1 MAPSV
6 AELFRKQR
14 ARQDELRSLLG
25 DKWIETGLV
34 FTGPFGGYLSYRT
47 VYDCFKRLAAK
58 IEAPEARVHDLRH
71 TYAVVC
77 LESGVDIKTLQEN
90 LGHATATF
98 TLDIYGHV
106 SQKMRQQSA
115 VKLEN
120 FIQEVNAQAN
130 QPAKA
135 DTEAAPEQILITG
148 IAAQTLPTGV

>member
-1 MAPSV
+1 MS
-6 AELFRKQR
+6 
-14 ARQDELRSLLG
+14 
-25 DKWIETGLV
+25 
-34 FTGPFGGYLSYRT
+34 
-47 VYDCFKRLAAK
+47 
-58 IEAPEARVHDLRH
+58 
-71 TYAVVC
+71 
-77 LESGVDIKTLQEN
+77 EN

-148 IAAQTLPTGV
+148 IAAQSLSAGV